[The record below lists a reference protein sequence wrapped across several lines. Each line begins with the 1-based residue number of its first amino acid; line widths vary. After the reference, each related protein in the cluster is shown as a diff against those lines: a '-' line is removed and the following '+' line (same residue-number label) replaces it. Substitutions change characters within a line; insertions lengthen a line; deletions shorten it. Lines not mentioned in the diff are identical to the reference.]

1 MLSSKPLALT
11 VCASQQ
17 KNQIHHTIHHIY
29 QRRAAHCYI
38 IHQYF
43 DAGFSRCMTVTT
55 LKADDMRADALE
67 AFLMVL
73 DAPHSWDRGLKA
85 STENS
90 ITGLKWFLLAW
101 IYTKWIYFHTV
112 VLSVFNHPQDSKRS
126 MKILMTD
133 VPRRIQWSILFENP
147 LLRFIFCVLLFV
159 FSSLLQGNLKTST
172 AGSAYQAQ
180 LESQAKLHLR
190 KQHSSWSSLTPLLAS
205 LLKWII

>member
-1 MLSSKPLALT
+1 MCFSTKESDSPHHSPYLPKKGSTLLHYSPIFWCRFFSLHD
-11 VCASQQ
+11 C
-17 KNQIHHTIHHIY
+17 HHTEGRWH
-29 QRRAAHCYI
+29 
-38 IHQYF
+38 
-43 DAGFSRCMTVTT
+43 V
-55 LKADDMRADALE
+55 LE